1 MVKILHVD
9 TGKEWRG
16 GQRQALL
23 LHKGLLEN
31 GFESYLVANSKGELI
46 NKFDKNILPFDFK
59 GEVNPLS
66 ILNLTK
72 IINKIKPDI
81 VHSHDAHSLTPL
93 VIIKM
98 LGKDFKLLHTRR
110 VDFSVKKNLFSTLK
124 YTNKYVNK
132 IIAISEAI
140 KNILINDGID
150 GNKIEIIYSGVEF
163 KNPDN
168 YECPDDLKKILEGHY
183 IVGCIANFAD
193 HKDHKTLIKAFNKLF
208 ELRKDV
214 KLLLI
219 GDGPLFNEV
228 VDFAK
233 ALPCF
238 GNIVFAGFR
247 KDVYSCLKC
256 MDIFAMTSK
265 EEGLCTSIIDALSFG
280 LPVIATKAGGIPEL
294 ILDNINGLLC
304 NVKSHEDVF
313 SKLMYIIDNEDI
325 FKKLKSN
332 THKTIEEFSN
342 NKMVDK
348 YIKLYYKLAGE
359 V

>member
-1 MVKILHVD
+1 MKILHVD

-110 VDFSVKKNLFSTLK
+110 VDFSIKKNIFSAIK
-124 YTNKYVNK
+124 YTNKYVDK
-132 IIAISEAI
+132 VIAISEAV
-140 KNILINDGID
+140 KNILINDGVD
-150 GNKIEIIYSGVEF
+150 NSKIEVIYSGVEF
-163 KNPDN
+163 KNPDDYN
-168 YECPDDLKKILEGHY
+168 CPEDLKKILEGY
-183 IVGCIANFAD
+183 FVIGCIANFAD
-193 HKDHKTLIKAFNKLF
+193 HKDHKTLIKAFDKAYEENK
-208 ELRKDV
+208 KI
-214 KLLLI
+214 KLLLV

-233 ALPCF
+233 TLPCF
-238 GNIVFAGFR
+238 SNIIFTGFR
-247 KDVYSCLKC
+247 DDVYSCLKC
-256 MDIFAMTSK
+256 MDVFAMTSK

-280 LPVIATKAGGIPEL
+280 IPVVATKVGGIPEIVKDGVNGYLAEVKNSSKIAELFLYSLDSKFNKNNL
-294 ILDNINGLLC
+294 IYS
-304 NVKSHEDVF
+304 VK
-313 SKLMYIIDNEDI
+313 
-325 FKKLKSN
+325 
-332 THKTIEEFSN
+332 EFSFE
-342 NKMVDK
+342 KMTFN
-348 YIKLYYKLAGE
+348 YKKIYKRIMG
-359 V
+359 